1 MCTIHTPFTKHTFAV
16 RLSPLLTCGFGDR
29 LMVSLVSLNTLRPM
43 SPAFQPRDPNFDE
56 RVRESFARQG
66 LLATFAAELRS
77 VEPGAVDIEVPF
89 APGLTQQ
96 DDFFHAGVAIA
107 ALDSACGYAA
117 LTLMTPGMR
126 VLTVE
131 LKVNLLAP
139 AVGDSLQAHGEV
151 IRPGRNLTICRGDA
165 YAVSGDGS
173 KHVATIL
180 TTMTGVPEPEDQI
193 GAAASRATLR

>member
-1 MCTIHTPFTKHTFAV
+1 MN
-16 RLSPLLTCGFGDR
+16 L
-29 LMVSLVSLNTLRPM
+29 
-43 SPAFQPRDPNFDE
+43 AFEPRDPDFE
-56 RVRESFARQG
+56 KRVRESFARQG

-96 DDFFHAGVAIA
+96 DDFFHAGVTIA

-117 LTLMTPGMR
+117 LTLMEPGVR

-139 AVGDSLQAHGEV
+139 AIGDSLQVHGEV
-151 IRPGRNLTICRGDA
+151 IRPGRNLTVCRGDA
-165 YAVSGDGS
+165 YALSGDGS
-173 KHVATIL
+173 KHVATML
-180 TTMTGVPEPEDQI
+180 ATMTGIAELNV
-193 GAAASRATLR
+193 G